1 MPEDGYGWQKLFS
14 ERMCRHFRED
24 FGLETRIA
32 RFHNVYGPH
41 GTWNGGREKAPAAIC
56 RKVIE
61 AQEQGTGE
69 IEIWGDGTRT
79 RSFMYIDDC
88 IEGIDRIMSSDVT
101 EPLNLGSNKLVT
113 INELVEIVEGIAKV
127 SLEHKHNMSAPQ
139 GVHGRNS
146 DNTLIQEQLGWQPI
160 IPLCNDMAHTYAW
173 ILKQYK
179 AATCARSYG

>member
-1 MPEDGYGWQKLFS
+1 
-14 ERMCRHFRED
+14 
-24 FGLETRIA
+24 
-32 RFHNVYGPH
+32 
-41 GTWNGGREKAPAAIC
+41 
-56 RKVIE
+56 
-61 AQEQGTGE
+61 
-69 IEIWGDGTRT
+69 
-79 RSFMYIDDC
+79 
-88 IEGIDRIMSSDVT
+88 MSSDVT

-160 IPLCNDMAHTYAW
+160 IPLCNGMAHTYAW

-179 AATCARSYG
+179 AATCARS